1 VKFVLLFRGGG
12 PQDDPESSPEHW
24 ARWIGDLTRRGL
36 VDSGS
41 PLEERGT
48 IVRASGTSDYLGTD
62 DDVGGFL
69 VLEAGSLDEAAQI
82 ARTAPN
88 VRVGG
93 AVEVR
98 PLAATLEE

>member
-1 VKFVLLFRGGG
+1 MKFVLLFRGGG

-24 ARWIGDLTRRGL
+24 ARWTGELNRRGI

-48 IVRASGTSDYLGTD
+48 IVRATERSDYLGTD
-62 DDVGGFL
+62 DDVGGYL
-69 VLEAGSLDEAAQI
+69 VLEAESLEEAVEI
-82 ARTAPN
+82 ASTAPN
-88 VRVGG
+88 VRAGG

-98 PLAATLEE
+98 PLAGMPEQ

>member
-1 VKFVLLFRGGG
+1 MKFVLLFRGGG
-12 PQDDPESSPEHW
+12 PQDDPESSPKRW
-24 ARWIGDLTRRGL
+24 TRWIIDLTQRGL

-48 IVRASGTSDYLGTD
+48 IVRATETSDYLGTD
-62 DDVGGFL
+62 DDVGGYL
-69 VLEAGSLDEAAQI
+69 VIEAESLEQAAEI

-88 VRVGG
+88 VHVGG

-98 PLAATLEE
+98 PLASMPEE

>member
-1 VKFVLLFRGGG
+1 MKFVLFFRGGG
-12 PQDDPESSPEHW
+12 PQDDLGSSPEHW

-48 IVRASGTSDYLGTD
+48 IVRATATSNYLGTD
-62 DDVGGFL
+62 DDVGGYV
-69 VLEAGSLDEAAQI
+69 VLEAKSLEEAAEI
-82 ARTAPN
+82 ARSAPN
-88 VRVGG
+88 VSAGG

-98 PLAATLEE
+98 PLATMPE